1 MSDKQLGKYSKADFS
16 NLSETQLR
24 DLLQAELE
32 SEETDVALIKEAVA
46 ALNQKTGKSGCHD
59 VDAAWNAFVQDYSV
73 SQPLYTDLPASV
85 PPVSQP
91 HRRRGRMLIK
101 AAAIAAAVLVLLTFT
116 ASALGYDILGAIA
129 QWTDETF
136 SLLGRNTTESSD
148 AAYTYA
154 PELEE
159 VHTALLEN
167 GVTANV
173 LPLWL
178 PEGYELTAFYTFD
191 MHGGDS
197 VFESILADE
206 SDSNMIRISYTI
218 RESFSPYQ
226 YQKNA
231 GDPEIYTIND
241 IDFYIMSNIDNYFAV
256 WINGNVECSISGVQS
271 REDLIQ
277 MIDSIYWE
285 E

>member
-1 MSDKQLGKYSKADFS
+1 
-16 NLSETQLR
+16 
-24 DLLQAELE
+24 
-32 SEETDVALIKEAVA
+32 
-46 ALNQKTGKSGCHD
+46 
-59 VDAAWNAFVQDYSV
+59 
-73 SQPLYTDLPASV
+73 
-85 PPVSQP
+85 
-91 HRRRGRMLIK
+91 MLIK